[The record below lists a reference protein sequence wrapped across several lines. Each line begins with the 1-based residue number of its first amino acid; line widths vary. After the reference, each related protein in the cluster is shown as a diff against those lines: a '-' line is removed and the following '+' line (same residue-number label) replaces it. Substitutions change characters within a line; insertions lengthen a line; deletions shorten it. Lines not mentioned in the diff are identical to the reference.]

1 MSQSKPFE
9 PEIVELPLSAADRSS
24 VDGVRTFFKRL
35 SKLDNSLFLDG
46 GGESQQT
53 EDLNRYSFLAADPIE
68 KLTVTS
74 DCEFEL
80 EQLRSLM
87 SKFPFQRVAELPP
100 FQGGIAGLISY
111 EFNRRL
117 EQVPHSPVDEFKV
130 PQLALFVYDVVVA
143 IDHQQQRAWLVS
155 QGWPES
161 DPEKRRTRA
170 RGRADFFLRVLT
182 APEEVENAG
191 QSIKPTKPLAPKSE
205 MNELAASVELY
216 SDFSQ
221 EKFLEMIQT
230 AVEYIHAGDVF
241 QANLSQRLL
250 TPATK
255 RSEELYWDLR
265 TANPAPFSAYFDF
278 GDGQVVSASPE
289 RLVSMHDKEI
299 ETRPIKGTRRRT
311 YFPEVDLNT
320 SAELLQC
327 EKDRA
332 ENTMIVDLMRND
344 LSRVAEVDSVRVS
357 KLCGI
362 EQFAN
367 VFHLVSVVHAKL
379 SDQHDAVDLL
389 ASLFPGG
396 SITGAPKIRAMEII
410 AELEP
415 TARGAYCGSIGYLCP
430 DGDLDFSIL
439 IRTITAKD
447 GWWQIPVGGG
457 IVSDSVPEK
466 EYEETWTKAVGMLRA
481 IEQRS
486 ESESSKLAGSTK
498 VPVP

>member
-117 EQVPHSPVDEFKV
+117 ERVPHSPVDEFKL

-170 RGRADFFLRVLT
+170 RERAGFFLKILT
-182 APEEVENAG
+182 D
-191 QSIKPTKPLAPKSE
+191 PK
-205 MNELAASVELY
+205 
-216 SDFSQ
+216 
-221 EKFLEMIQT
+221 
-230 AVEYIHAGDVF
+230 
-241 QANLSQRLL
+241 
-250 TPATK
+250 
-255 RSEELYWDLR
+255 
-265 TANPAPFSAYFDF
+265 
-278 GDGQVVSASPE
+278 
-289 RLVSMHDKEI
+289 
-299 ETRPIKGTRRRT
+299 
-311 YFPEVDLNT
+311 
-320 SAELLQC
+320 
-327 EKDRA
+327 
-332 ENTMIVDLMRND
+332 
-344 LSRVAEVDSVRVS
+344 
-357 KLCGI
+357 
-362 EQFAN
+362 
-367 VFHLVSVVHAKL
+367 
-379 SDQHDAVDLL
+379 
-389 ASLFPGG
+389 
-396 SITGAPKIRAMEII
+396 
-410 AELEP
+410 
-415 TARGAYCGSIGYLCP
+415 
-430 DGDLDFSIL
+430 
-439 IRTITAKD
+439 
-447 GWWQIPVGGG
+447 
-457 IVSDSVPEK
+457 
-466 EYEETWTKAVGMLRA
+466 
-481 IEQRS
+481 
-486 ESESSKLAGSTK
+486 
-498 VPVP
+498 

>member
-1 MSQSKPFE
+1 
-9 PEIVELPLSAADRSS
+9 
-24 VDGVRTFFKRL
+24 
-35 SKLDNSLFLDG
+35 
-46 GGESQQT
+46 
-53 EDLNRYSFLAADPIE
+53 
-68 KLTVTS
+68 
-74 DCEFEL
+74 
-80 EQLRSLM
+80 
-87 SKFPFQRVAELPP
+87 
-100 FQGGIAGLISY
+100 
-111 EFNRRL
+111 
-117 EQVPHSPVDEFKV
+117 
-130 PQLALFVYDVVVA
+130 
-143 IDHQQQRAWLVS
+143 
-155 QGWPES
+155 
-161 DPEKRRTRA
+161 
-170 RGRADFFLRVLT
+170 
-182 APEEVENAG
+182 
-191 QSIKPTKPLAPKSE
+191 

-311 YFPEVDLNT
+311 HFPEVDLNT

-447 GWWQIPVGGG
+447 GWWQVPVGGG

-481 IEQRS
+481 IERRS
-486 ESESSKLAGSTK
+486 QSESSKLAVSTK
-498 VPVP
+498 VSVP